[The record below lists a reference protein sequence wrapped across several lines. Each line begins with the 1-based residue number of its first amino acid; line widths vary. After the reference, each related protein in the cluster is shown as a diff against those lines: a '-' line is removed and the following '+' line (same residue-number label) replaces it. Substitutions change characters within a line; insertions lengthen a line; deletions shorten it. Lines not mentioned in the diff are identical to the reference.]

1 MSKKRYNGKLLST
14 GEIVSSLITMIL
26 LTIIY
31 AVIFDMKMDKEYVVY
46 CYNDVYCYA
55 QCEGVIPLLMVSE
68 LYIIFN
74 LKYEWRTNVLIREKS
89 MRSFWIRIVKKIAV
103 LSAAV
108 TLYSFLVCSVYAGV
122 TCVYGC
128 NWLDKNSNAF
138 DIFRRNMTVTI
149 DTWIIQVI
157 FLLVIFAEVSV
168 MGMLIVISW
177 WWLRQPVYGYGVVI
191 AFANLETGRFFSNI
205 SIFFMRMTMANSYIY
220 LKGYNVID
228 HILFPILM
236 VVGTLVSGI
245 VLFRKRDMLRKDSD
259 V

>member
-1 MSKKRYNGKLLST
+1 
-14 GEIVSSLITMIL
+14 
-26 LTIIY
+26 
-31 AVIFDMKMDKEYVVY
+31 
-46 CYNDVYCYA
+46 
-55 QCEGVIPLLMVSE
+55 
-68 LYIIFN
+68 
-74 LKYEWRTNVLIREKS
+74 

-103 LSAAV
+103 LSAFV
-108 TLYSFLVCSVYAGV
+108 TVYSFLVCSVYAGF

-177 WWLRQPVYGYGVVI
+177 WWLRQPVYGYGAVI
-191 AFANLETGRFFSNI
+191 AFAKFEQGYFYSGL

-220 LKGYNVID
+220 LNGYSVID

-236 VVGTLVSGI
+236 VVGTWVSGI